1 MRRVRRLTMLGVA
14 VIALGAGACR
24 RTKAPPVTHVPTLAD
39 SAQQV
44 MYDVSTLLT
53 TRGVQRGQLFADTA
67 FVFNDQTH
75 FVFRNARVNFN
86 TATGVPNGTM
96 RADRGIYDTRSQ
108 ILEGFG
114 HVVITTND
122 GKRLTAPQ
130 LRYNQLANE
139 VSSDSAF
146 VLLDKDRTQK
156 GVGFN
161 SDPNLT
167 RFSCHKMCG
176 GSAPIMIPTQ

>member
-1 MRRVRRLTMLGVA
+1 MPARAPLVP
-14 VIALGAGACR
+14 ALAAAALVLAACT
-24 RTKAPPVTHVPTLAD
+24 RTKAPPVVHTPTLAD

-44 MYDVSTLLT
+44 MYGVSMMLT

-67 FVFNDQTH
+67 FVFNDQTR
-75 FVFRNARVNFN
+75 FIFRNARVNFN
-86 TATGVPNGTM
+86 TTLGVPNGTM
-96 RADRGIYDTRSQ
+96 RGDRAVYDTRTQ

-114 HVVITTND
+114 NVVITTND

-130 LRYNQLANE
+130 LRYNQIANQ

-146 VLLDKDRTQK
+146 VMVDKDRTQK
-156 GVGFN
+156 GIGFD

-176 GSAPIMIPTQ
+176 GSAPVMIPTQ